1 MLVGNKTQLCLSPK
15 DGETYCFYPCRR
27 ARARAQYI
35 YHIGFSLPIQSTL
48 EADSSHLDSRV
59 ITPLGTLSGALWSQ
73 LINFS
78 PNCEHFFAPGGK
90 KIQKRRGTP
99 AQIFV

>member
-1 MLVGNKTQLCLSPK
+1 MSLPEGWRDILLLPMSACACACACT
-15 DGETYCFYPCRR
+15 
-27 ARARAQYI
+27 QYI

-78 PNCEHFFAPGGK
+78 PNCEHFFAPGEK
-90 KIQKRRGTP
+90 KDPEKEGRGIP
-99 AQIFV
+99 AQIFF